1 MPAFDG
7 GDDFVRVRG
16 PCEGLWRLVCFGEVS
31 IDGFLEI
38 DDGSEDATLQ
48 TLLGQLGKVAFHGIE
63 PGARCRREVEDE
75 ALVPVEPGAH
85 LRMLGA
91 A

>member
-1 MPAFDG
+1 LVPAFDG

-38 DDGSEDATLQ
+38 DDGSEDAT
-48 TLLGQLGKVAFHGIE
+48 
-63 PGARCRREVEDE
+63 
-75 ALVPVEPGAH
+75 
-85 LRMLGA
+85 MLKFIH
-91 A
+91 

>member
-1 MPAFDG
+1 M
-7 GDDFVRVRG
+7 R
-16 PCEGLWRLVCFGEVS
+16 
-31 IDGFLEI
+31 GFLEI

-85 LRMLGA
+85 LRMLVRCVVVEDEMDDFPAGTSA
-91 A
+91 SMVFRKRTNS

>member
-1 MPAFDG
+1 LVPAFDG

-38 DDGSEDATLQ
+38 DDGSEDATLM
-48 TLLGQLGKVAFHGIE
+48 TVPLHVAADDGS
-63 PGARCRREVEDE
+63 VE
-75 ALVPVEPGAH
+75 H
-85 LRMLGA
+85 FKC
-91 A
+91 